1 MKATNHGA
9 ILCTPSLREIDG
21 FNPRLVALA
30 GFMRVLTPGFVEH
43 YRNRLLN
50 IHPSL
55 LPAFPGLDTHER
67 ALAAGVK
74 LHGCTVHV
82 VTAELDRRYP
92 DRPKMRP
99 TDPAG
104 FREGWDVVAGS
115 RYMRGGRI
123 VGQTTKQRISHL
135 YSILCRL
142 AGGPRIHDV
151 SNAFKAY
158 RRAVVESVSTVADS
172 FDVSVELTLKAHL
185 AGFRVGEIPT
195 VWTNRR
201 EGRSNFAMRTE
212 LRNYGRWLLLAL
224 RRRPPASAPLTAE
237 APAGERP

>member
-1 MKATNHGA
+1 MGERGFGSALRRGFAEATGDVVIPMMGDLSEDPQDA
-9 ILCTPSLREIDG
+9 V
-21 FNPRLVALA
+21 RLADSA
-30 GFMRVLTPGFVEH
+30 
-43 YRNRLLN
+43 
-50 IHPSL
+50 
-55 LPAFPGLDTHER
+55 
-67 ALAAGVK
+67 
-74 LHGCTVHV
+74 
-82 VTAELDRRYP
+82 
-92 DRPKMRP
+92 
-99 TDPAG
+99 
-104 FREGWDVVAGS
+104 REGWDVVAGS

-185 AGFRVGEIPT
+185 AGFQVGEIPT

>member
-1 MKATNHGA
+1 MGERGFGSALRRGFAEATGDVVIPMMGDLSEDPQDA
-9 ILCTPSLREIDG
+9 V
-21 FNPRLVALA
+21 RLADSA
-30 GFMRVLTPGFVEH
+30 
-43 YRNRLLN
+43 
-50 IHPSL
+50 
-55 LPAFPGLDTHER
+55 
-67 ALAAGVK
+67 
-74 LHGCTVHV
+74 
-82 VTAELDRRYP
+82 
-92 DRPKMRP
+92 
-99 TDPAG
+99 
-104 FREGWDVVAGS
+104 REGWDVVAGS

-195 VWTNRR
+195 VWTNRQQ
-201 EGRSNFAMRTE
+201 GRSNFAMRTE

-224 RRRPPASAPLTAE
+224 RRRRPSASPVPTAE
-237 APAGERP
+237 AARERP